1 MGFRSC
7 SAGFS
12 EGHVLVWAKESHEL
26 WHFNDFN
33 SSNLVDIEM
42 SPCLLEVGIGVCLK
56 GVSWESLMGIKNFV
70 GGSECGLLVH
80 PEFSWWLSTG
90 LGSIVMLN
98 NLGLLF
104 KSVLLDHGSHEDII
118 GVWCESWGG
127 NSVIIVGLM
136 ILNGEVVRFFDG
148 NSLDSDEAEEGTK
161 DKSATASPPWGS
173 GSDPWGFKVPRSK
186 ISTEAPLPEEPAME
200 AAKRSE
206 APLPVEGLRAKDTM

>member
-1 MGFRSC
+1 MSFHSC
-7 SAGFS
+7 SAGLS

-70 GGSECGLLVH
+70 WGSECGLLVH

-90 LGSIVMLN
+90 FGSIVVLD

-118 GVWCESWGG
+118 GVCCKSWGG
-127 NSVIIVGLM
+127 NSIIIVGLM
-136 ILNGEVVRFFDG
+136 VLNGEEIRYG
-148 NSLDSDEAEEGTK
+148 NSLYSDEAEEGSNNEFHC
-161 DKSATASPPWGS
+161 DLL
-173 GSDPWGFKVPRSK
+173 K
-186 ISTEAPLPEEPAME
+186 IIYYINFAFFLINLT
-200 AAKRSE
+200 
-206 APLPVEGLRAKDTM
+206 T